1 MAKASRQKK
10 KITPEMAWER
20 FYKKDFDAALEM
32 FQALI
37 AENPNDAKALYGRA
51 CALFR
56 VSDHEGSLADLNAL
70 IKADPG
76 NTAALHTRALLYG
89 ADEHYDRTLKEL
101 KKVAELEPDNGEVWC
116 DMGGTYLLLE
126 DYTNAGVCFERA
138 SDIDKSCACSWF
150 GKAVVA
156 MQQKQYKKAIEY
168 LNIVLRLDGKHSL
181 ARMARAEMAFSE
193 GKKNEAIKDIRKLL
207 SEDKDFSERFVN
219 FFSGKD
225 GDQAYN
231 DDDENGTISDDDV
244 SGAF

>member
-10 KITPEMAWER
+10 KITPEIAWER

-32 FQALI
+32 FQTLVAGNQDDS
-37 AENPNDAKALYGRA
+37 AALYGRA

-76 NTAALHTRALLYG
+76 NVEALHTRALLYG
-89 ADEHYDRTLKEL
+89 ADELYDRTLKDL
-101 KKVAELEPDNGEVWC
+101 KKVAELEPGNGEVWC

-138 SDIDKSCACSWF
+138 SDVDKTCACAWF
-150 GKAVVA
+150 GKAAVA
-156 MQQKQYKKAIEY
+156 MQQKQLKKAIEY
-168 LNIVLRLDGKHSL
+168 LNIVLRLDSKHKL
-181 ARMARAEMAFSE
+181 AKMARAELAFSE
-193 GKKNEAIKDIRKLL
+193 GKKNEAVKDIKKLL

-219 FFSGKD
+219 FLSEKD
-225 GDQAYN
+225 DDQDMK
-231 DDDENGTISDDDV
+231 DDDENGAISDDDV
-244 SGAF
+244 IDTF